1 MVGQLGW
8 TALCY
13 VCRWQSRRGR
23 PVQDGIITINSLQP
37 VQFTR
42 PVAEGNFDGRMFTEH
57 EIDEVL
63 GMGSHLWRPGP
74 AVSCPTGLIQL
85 VKPQRAQHQF
95 EWPAFLLSIDR
106 GLHNIVIFNQD
117 PAGDF
122 GDWDSDTFC
131 PADRLYVNNAFN
143 CPGQSTTLPHRRPKA
158 SIWMLLGM
166 I

>member
-1 MVGQLGW
+1 MVGQLGSD
-8 TALCY
+8 TPSVMFADGSL
-13 VCRWQSRRGR
+13 GAGG
-23 PVQDGIITINSLQP
+23 PFQDGIITINSLQP

-95 EWPAFLLSIDR
+95 EWPAFLLARSIVD
-106 GLHNIVIFNQD
+106 
-117 PAGDF
+117 
-122 GDWDSDTFC
+122 
-131 PADRLYVNNAFN
+131 
-143 CPGQSTTLPHRRPKA
+143 STTSLSLTRTRRA
-158 SIWMLLGM
+158 ILGTGTATPFVRQIACM
-166 I
+166 